1 MGRKASKARTF
12 SNFIS
17 LRESGAALKG
27 VPEETGGRTF
37 KGVTIIKSG
46 LGNRRD
52 KNFYPDSTLRESV
65 SQGMFEGLKAYADHP
80 TSVDEEI
87 QPERTVRDLV
97 GIYTNS
103 DFKEADGGGR
113 ITADLRIL
121 KSSRWLSDM
130 IEELVSI
137 GQSDKIGIS
146 INGRGQTVPHKMKM
160 QESDGGEVEVNLVE
174 KFVDLRS
181 ADVVT
186 EAGAGGG
193 FQQLLESAKTA
204 KLAEERTNMDR
215 KEILK
220 ALQEAAEAGDTAK
233 VKELTAQLAKLEEV
247 KEPVKKGTPAA
258 ETDEEETPEG
268 DEVEEGDE
276 GEDGEEGDGEDD
288 DLEEAVQSAKDAADA
303 NEEGEQAADA
313 EELDECGKKAKK
325 KMTEKFVPFK
335 KGMKGAFK
343 KGGGKV
349 PFKEADIAVL
359 SAQNDELREEVARL
373 TDKLTRIET
382 RNNRLAEALRV
393 REKADIARKAL
404 KESKIPAESRAIL
417 VDKLVGLPNAEAIQK
432 EVRFYE
438 SLYGSQARR
447 SSEEFDEVEG
457 AGSRLRESYGVEDGD
472 AIAGMLDEVGIP
484 TKK

>member
-1 MGRKASKARTF
+1 MGRKAIKARTF
-12 SNFIS
+12 SNFTS

-160 QESDGGEVEVNLVE
+160 QESDDGEVEVNLVE

-204 KLAEERTNMDR
+204 KLAEERTNNMDR

-233 VKELTAQLAKLEEV
+233 VKALTAQLAKLEEV
-247 KEPVKKGTPAA
+247 TEPVKRGKPAT
-258 ETDEEETPEG
+258 ETDETGEEETPEG
-268 DEVEEGDE
+268 DEVEE

-288 DLEEAVQSAKDAADA
+288 DLEEAVQFAKDAADG
-303 NEEGEQAADA
+303 EGADEQAGD
-313 EELDECGKKAKK
+313 EEPDPCAKK
-325 KMTEKFVPFK
+325 GKVAEKFVPFK
-335 KGMKGAFK
+335 KGTKGAFR

-349 PFKEADIAVL
+349 KEADIAVL

-373 TDKLTRIET
+373 TDKITRFEQ

-404 KESKIPAESRAIL
+404 KESKIPVESRAIL

-457 AGSRLRESYGVEDGD
+457 AGSRLRESYGTDVEDGD

-484 TKK
+484 IKKK